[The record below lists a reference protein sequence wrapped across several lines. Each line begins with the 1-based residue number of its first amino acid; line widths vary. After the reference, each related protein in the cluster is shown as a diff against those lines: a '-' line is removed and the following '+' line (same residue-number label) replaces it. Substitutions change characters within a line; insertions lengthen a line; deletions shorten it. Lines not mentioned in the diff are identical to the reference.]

1 MSVETEQ
8 LSRYLDG
15 DMTPAEVAT
24 LQARLRESP
33 GLRRELAELGAVGA
47 ALRQWSRGVEARA
60 GGLLEPTLKRVRK
73 DAQRRALHARAGY
86 VGAALLLV
94 TLPWGRVDL
103 DLLRSGALLPPAAA
117 AIERVEAT
125 DRRAEVFVVGRA
137 NTPVLWL
144 ADDAPEDGAAAEQDP
159 G

>member
-1 MSVETEQ
+1 VSAETEQ

-15 DMTPAEVAT
+15 DMTPAEVAAVR
-24 LQARLRESP
+24 ARLRESP

-60 GGLLEPTLKRVRK
+60 GDLLEPTLERARK

-94 TLPWGRVDL
+94 LLPWARFDSG
-103 DLLRSGALLPPAAA
+103 LLPSGAPLPPAAA

-125 DRRAEVFVVGRA
+125 DRRAEVFVVGSA